1 MNVKVLKI
9 MCFIKIGENNKNK
22 RWQRKRNQNKKCIR
36 RLSKNKSKN
45 SRMDNM
51 RASSDWDYD
60 RNKSRLSE
68 FIRVDV
74 VWVEKSYEWTLIEFH
89 VDK

>member
-1 MNVKVLKI
+1 
-9 MCFIKIGENNKNK
+9 
-22 RWQRKRNQNKKCIR
+22 
-36 RLSKNKSKN
+36 
-45 SRMDNM
+45 M